1 MLIDIN
7 TGLGPRVCLSFGMGT
22 SMHLVA
28 ENGVGAHLGLSVD
41 VNISLVIGVLVKS
54 WSGCECRQLCK

>member
-1 MLIDIN
+1 MLMDIN

-41 VNISLVIGVLVKS
+41 VNISFVIGVLVKS
-54 WSGCECRQLCK
+54 WRVCECRQLCK